1 MSRGTTPRQDIADML
16 RAGAT
21 YRHIQQQLH
30 VSPNCIALARKAY
43 GIPLPSPRRRTRLD
57 PGLRQTVVDMVQAGR
72 PTNEINRSTGIS
84 KTTIRRIRRDLR
96 TQGAR
101 P

>member
-1 MSRGTTPRQDIADML
+1 MSRGTKPRQDIADML

-30 VSPNCIALARKAY
+30 VSPNCIALTRKTLD
-43 GIPLPSPRRRTRLD
+43 IPVPSPRHRNRIHPDTRKTIITMIKKGRSVAQIIRRT
-57 PGLRQTVVDMVQAGR
+57 GV
-72 PTNEINRSTGIS
+72 S
-84 KTTIRRIRRDLR
+84 KATIGRIRRDLR
-96 TQGAR
+96 IQGAR

>member
-1 MSRGTTPRQDIADML
+1 MSPATKPRQDIADML
-16 RAGAT
+16 RAGAA

-30 VSPNCIALARKAY
+30 VSPNCIALTRKAF
-43 GIPLPSPRRRTRLD
+43 GIPLPSPRRRNRIHPDTRKTIINMIKKGSSTAQIL
-57 PGLRQTVVDMVQAGR
+57 GR
-72 PTNEINRSTGIS
+72 TGVS
-84 KTTIRRIRRDLR
+84 NSTIRRIRRDLR

>member
-1 MSRGTTPRQDIADML
+1 MSRGTKPRQDVADML

-30 VSPNCIALARKAY
+30 VSPNCIALTRQAFD
-43 GIPLPSPRRRTRLD
+43 IPLPSPRRRTRLD
-57 PGLRQTVVDMVQAGR
+57 PGLRKTITDMVKAGR
-72 PTNEINRSTGIS
+72 PTAEIIRRTSIS
-84 KTTIRRIRRDLR
+84 KTTIGRIRRDLR